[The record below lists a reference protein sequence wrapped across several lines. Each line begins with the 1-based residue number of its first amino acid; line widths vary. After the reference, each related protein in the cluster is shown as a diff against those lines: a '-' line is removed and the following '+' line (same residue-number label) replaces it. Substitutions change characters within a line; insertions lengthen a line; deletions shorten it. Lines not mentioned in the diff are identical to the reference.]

1 MLRLIY
7 FVFFFFYFH
16 EYVLSCELLQ
26 LYIVLYAFQCGS
38 SFIISDGRFS
48 EIKETQLLPYY
59 FIIE

>member
-7 FVFFFFYFH
+7 LVFFFH